1 MTIEKYILDT
11 NIVSYLYEDNSLQS
25 SSVKEYLLKLP
36 DGCEVYVSI
45 LTIYEIEYGV
55 AVAEKEEIEDMF
67 RKMKRYIVRDFPIL
81 PLAFNASEKFGLL
94 KAKYVE
100 HTGINKKA
108 AKRHDI
114 DFMIA
119 GSALA
124 HNAILVS
131 SDGIFEQIQKIHPE
145 LLIENWSA
153 KKVETP

>member
-45 LTIYEIEYGV
+45 L
-55 AVAEKEEIEDMF
+55 
-67 RKMKRYIVRDFPIL
+67 
-81 PLAFNASEKFGLL
+81 
-94 KAKYVE
+94 
-100 HTGINKKA
+100 
-108 AKRHDI
+108 
-114 DFMIA
+114 
-119 GSALA
+119 A